1 MDPVVTVTIPH
12 GLGKT
17 EAARRIKAAID
28 DARTSYAAKFK
39 VAEENWDGDRLT
51 FRIAVLGQV
60 ITGTIDVAD
69 DNVRG
74 EIKMNWLMAHL
85 VKPAEAFMKEAGER
99 ALA

>member
-12 GLGKT
+12 GHGKP
-17 EAARRIKAAID
+17 EATHRIKAAID

-39 VAEENWDGDRLT
+39 VAEEKWDGDRLT

-69 DNVRG
+69 DHARG
-74 EIKMNWLMAHL
+74 EIKMTWLMAHL